1 MMERI
6 VNSQVSSESA
16 GRRGALRFCPHCGGN
31 VRLIRDIYGAY
42 HQCIQCSREVMPTE
56 VHAHPAEAPV
66 VVTATPGMDERL
78 IA

>member
-6 VNSQVSSESA
+6 VNSQISSRSA
-16 GRRGALRFCPHCGGN
+16 GRRAALRFCPHCGGN

-42 HQCIQCSREVMPTE
+42 HQCIQCSREIMPSE
-56 VHAHPAEAPV
+56 VHARPAETPA
-66 VVTATPGMDERL
+66 VVTANPGMDELL